1 MRPGGTILSAR
12 RSRKIIYYEQYLTC
26 SSMVAFKTAQS
37 VTPLNSSS
45 NLGKLD
51 TLKRVKEKK
60 GVHFSVYKKL

>member
-1 MRPGGTILSAR
+1 
-12 RSRKIIYYEQYLTC
+12 
-26 SSMVAFKTAQS
+26 MVAFKTAQS